1 MQAKSIVEIFH
12 KVLGKLVCT
21 YSTQGT
27 CVDDADLCMGNI
39 ASAFFVVQSMYHII
53 KDKNPVKMIFGWDTI
68 LPIKHVADWRYIRQN
83 KQAQIEKDIICK
95 NSTKIDY
102 DYIVGDQFILSY
114 KSSYKYKTPF
124 KYP

>member
-39 ASAFFVVQSMYHII
+39 ASEFFVVQSMYHII
-53 KDKNPVKMIFGWDTI
+53 KDKNPVKMIFG
-68 LPIKHVADWRYIRQN
+68 
-83 KQAQIEKDIICK
+83 
-95 NSTKIDY
+95 
-102 DYIVGDQFILSY
+102 
-114 KSSYKYKTPF
+114 
-124 KYP
+124 